1 MQWPAIKVNVHT
13 YGNSEQ
19 KREGDTE
26 GKVKMYG
33 RAWVVA
39 CNTRNIFA
47 TSFEAENAK
56 ILRTENAQK
65 LD

>member
-1 MQWPAIKVNVHT
+1 MCTLMATV
-13 YGNSEQ
+13 
-19 KREGDTE
+19 KRGERRRE
-26 GKVKMYG
+26 GKVEMYG

>member
-13 YGNSEQ
+13 YGNSE
-19 KREGDTE
+19 EE

-47 TSFEAENAK
+47 TSFKAENAK